1 MVYCILCVHVYMCRY
16 NKLLFANLSCKCL
29 ASLTIAFSESS
40 LWIELMYYINLVQC

>member
-1 MVYCILCVHVYMCRY
+1 MYSVCACVHIINCY
-16 NKLLFANLSCKCL
+16 LLTYPCKSL